1 MVRLIDLSHSY
12 DILRIFPRVFPDP
25 LRAAGHTGY
34 TGAMRVA
41 IATESFLPQINGVT
55 NSVMRVAEHLRDNG
69 HEALI
74 IAPSDDSIPDTYAGF
89 PVITVPAISFPMYQD
104 VRVGVTPSFV
114 IERILTDFAPD
125 VLHAAA
131 PIIIGNTTLLAAA
144 RLSIPSVA
152 IYQTDIPSYAARYG
166 LGVLETIAWNR
177 VRDIHSLANLT
188 LAPST
193 YACEQLRDHDV
204 PRVKIWGRGVDIERF
219 SPAHRDP
226 DLHETWAPNGETV
239 IGFMGRLAPEK
250 QVGDLV
256 NLLGIPGTKLVI
268 VGGGPSKKAL
278 KAQLPGAIFTG
289 KLTGDELART
299 LATMDVFVHPGE
311 LETFCQAIQEAL
323 ASGVPCVAPAIG
335 GPIDLIES
343 GKWGYLYPPGDFAS
357 MRAHVEKLVASPEL
371 RYRFSLAARDFTSTR
386 TWPVICAQ
394 LMDYYEEAMSMA
406 SGAVLDLR

>member
-1 MVRLIDLSHSY
+1 
-12 DILRIFPRVFPDP
+12 
-25 LRAAGHTGY
+25 
-34 TGAMRVA
+34 MRVA

-74 IAPSDDSIPDTYAGF
+74 IAPSDESVPSTYAGF
-89 PVITVPAISFPMYQD
+89 PVAAVPAISFPMYQD

-131 PIIIGNTTLLAAA
+131 PIIIGSTTLLAAA

-152 IYQTDIPSYAARYG
+152 VYQTDIPSYAAKYG

-193 YACEQLRDHDV
+193 YACEQLREHDV
-204 PRVKIWGRGVDIERF
+204 PRVKIWGRGVDTERF
-219 SPAHRDP
+219 SPSRRDP
-226 DLHETWAPNGETV
+226 DLHRTWAPNGEVV

-250 QVGDLV
+250 QVGDLAA
-256 NLLGIPGTKLVI
+256 LSGIPGTRLVI
-268 VGGGPSKKAL
+268 VGGGPNRKAL
-278 KAQLPGAIFTG
+278 KSDLPDAVFTG
-289 KLTGDELART
+289 KLTGDELARAV
-299 LATMDVFVHPGE
+299 ATMDVFVHPGE

-323 ASGVPCVAPAIG
+323 ASGVPCVAPAKG

-343 GKWGYLYPPGDFAS
+343 GRWGYLYPPGDLSS
-357 MRAHVEKLVASPEL
+357 MRESVERLAADPDL
-371 RYRFSLAARDFTSTR
+371 RHRFSLAARNFTSTR
-386 TWPVICAQ
+386 TWPAVCAQ
-394 LMDYYEEAMSMA
+394 LVDYYQEAMSMA
-406 SGAVLDLR
+406 EGAVLDLR